1 MNPLVIGYGNPLRQ
15 DDGLGWHI
23 AHGLN
28 ALAASRAIGPLSVI
42 ASQQL
47 RPEHTVAIASSS
59 AVLFVDAA
67 CQIEPGPLK
76 PLRLELIELGL
87 ELGLEPGLELGLEL
101 ETEPA
106 PTCRM
111 LAGPQTGCHAQ
122 PLSHQLRPEALLQL
136 TWLLEGR
143 HPPGWKLAIPGQWF
157 GFGELLSPMAAQGME
172 AAQVLIAQWAQER
185 SNHA

>member
-28 ALAASRAIGPLSVI
+28 ALAARRAIAPLSVI

-67 CQIEPGPLK
+67 CQRNPGQLDPGPPE
-76 PLRLELIELGL
+76 PLRLESIE
-87 ELGLEPGLELGLEL
+87 LEL
-101 ETEPA
+101 ELENEPE
-106 PTCRM
+106 PTGRM
-111 LAGPQTGCHAQ
+111 LAGPQTGCHGQ
-122 PLSHQLRPEALLQL
+122 PLSHQLWPEALLQL

-157 GFGELLSPMAAQGME
+157 GFGELLSPMAARGME

-185 SNHA
+185 SDHA

>member
-23 AHGLN
+23 ARGLN
-28 ALAASRAIGPLSVI
+28 ALAASRAIGPLGVI

-67 CQIEPGPLK
+67 CQRNPGQLDPGPPE
-76 PLRLELIELGL
+76 PLRLESIELGL
-87 ELGLEPGLELGLEL
+87 
-101 ETEPA
+101 EPA
-106 PTCRM
+106 PTCRI
-111 LAGPQTGCHAQ
+111 LAEPQTGCHGQ

-143 HPPGWKLAIPGQWF
+143 HPPGWTLAIPGQWF
-157 GFGELLSPMAAQGME
+157 GFGELLSPMAARGME
-172 AAQVLIAQWAQER
+172 AAQVLIAQWAHER
-185 SNHA
+185 SDHA

>member
-1 MNPLVIGYGNPLRQ
+1 MNPLVIGYGNPQRQ

-28 ALAASRAIGPLSVI
+28 ALAARRAIAPLSVI

-76 PLRLELIELGL
+76 PLRLES
-87 ELGLEPGLELGLEL
+87 
-101 ETEPA
+101 
-106 PTCRM
+106 
-111 LAGPQTGCHAQ
+111 AGPQTGCHVQ
-122 PLSHQLRPEALLQL
+122 PLSHQLWPEALLQL

-157 GFGELLSPMAAQGME
+157 GFGELLSPMAARGME

-185 SNHA
+185 SDHA

>member
-28 ALAASRAIGPLSVI
+28 ALAARRAIAPLSVI

-67 CQIEPGPLK
+67 CQRNPGQRNQGPLK

-87 ELGLEPGLELGLEL
+87 EN
-101 ETEPA
+101 EPA

-111 LAGPQTGCHAQ
+111 LAEPQTGCHAQ
-122 PLSHQLRPEALLQL
+122 PLSHQLWPEALLQL

-157 GFGELLSPMAAQGME
+157 GFGELLSPMAARGME

-185 SNHA
+185 SDHA